1 MLRQFYAKDGEERR
15 TYFFFED
22 QFTGA
27 YMSCVTRR
35 PSLVTIEALNDTT
48 CISFP
53 YPVLQ
58 SLFDQYSGWQQFG
71 RLLAE
76 QVMVGLEERMA
87 SLLLLSPEERYLNLL
102 HGPQKNILQR
112 VPQHYIASYLGIT
125 PVSMSRIRNRIM
137 QE

>member
-1 MLRQFYAKDGEERR
+1 MANQVALVLDGVLRQFYAKDGEERR

-53 YPVLQ
+53 YPVLHA
-58 SLFDQYSGWQQFG
+58 LFGQYSGWQQFG

-76 QVMVGLEERMA
+76 QVMVGLERMA

-102 HGPQKNILQR
+102 HGPQKTSFSGF
-112 VPQHYIASYLGIT
+112 PSIT
-125 PVSMSRIRNRIM
+125 SPVT
-137 QE
+137 